1 MAGTKKSNNT
11 KRKAR
16 SVDDRTTSA
25 NGKRRQGTSPT
36 SGGIIRENTGVTGVV
51 ATATPEMTRSA
62 APVMSNPN
70 ALYFNSSNSRQIT
83 PPNLPG
89 VGSVEVVHGGT
100 VDKEKASKQWLEACQ
115 KSGRLG
121 SSEMLAH
128 DLSQY
133 VRYDLFSKLKFI
145 MSDKQLNY
153 SRMNGSFC
161 MLICN
166 AMGLGGD
173 DEVSISWWETYK
185 ETILVVL
192 NNKRADVTAAIKRA
206 FLRKYKSITIRL
218 LIDY

>member
-1 MAGTKKSNNT
+1 MAGPKKTNNT
-11 KRKAR
+11 KRKVR
-16 SVDDRTTSA
+16 GDGRTTTA
-25 NGKRRQGTSPT
+25 NGKRRQGTSQT
-36 SGGIIRENTGVTGVV
+36 NDGITLVDTGGVPGVR
-51 ATATPEMTRSA
+51 ATATPEMTRGA

-70 ALYFNSSNSRQIT
+70 ALYFNSSNSQQMA
-83 PPNLPG
+83 PSNLPG
-89 VGSVEVVHGGT
+89 VGSVVVVHGGP

-153 SRMNGSFC
+153 SRVNGSFC
-161 MLICN
+161 MLICK

-192 NNKRADVTAAIKRA
+192 NNKRADVTAAIKQA